1 MKKPI
6 NQDKSSADILLEVI
20 QDMHAQEQ
28 IVTRETLA
36 ANASTYA
43 TATVSSI
50 YPMIERGAGKPDI
63 LAALD
68 RLIEVDVDRMERMSE
83 LQLVCFRLKTKLERI
98 EIVRAE
104 PPVFYAT
111 IVVLADGEER
121 KIDARPS
128 DAIAL
133 AVRSNA
139 PMFVEDDIMNRLGTV
154 STHAEEVDDEQEF
167 EKFDEFVHTLSP
179 DDF

>member
-1 MKKPI
+1 M
-6 NQDKSSADILLEVI
+6 
-20 QDMHAQEQ
+20 
-28 IVTRETLA
+28 TRA
-36 ANASTYA
+36 ISGDGD
-43 TATVSSI
+43 
-50 YPMIERGAGKPDI
+50 RGARTRLHAGKHG
-63 LAALD
+63 
-68 RLIEVDVDRMERMSE
+68 
-83 LQLVCFRLKTKLERI
+83 I

-154 STHAEEVDDEQEF
+154 STHTEEVDDEQEF

>member
-1 MKKPI
+1 ML
-6 NQDKSSADILLEVI
+6 D
-20 QDMHAQEQ
+20 
-28 IVTRETLA
+28 
-36 ANASTYA
+36 
-43 TATVSSI
+43 TV
-50 YPMIERGAGKPDI
+50 GALG
-63 LAALD
+63 A
-68 RLIEVDVDRMERMSE
+68 
-83 LQLVCFRLKTKLERI
+83 KLERI

-111 IVVLADGEER
+111 VVVLADGNEH

-154 STHAEEVDDEQEF
+154 SAHAEEVDDEREF

>member
-1 MKKPI
+1 MVRVDIETIVMAAGPVPSLIVLRERSSKSDSPAPLRSLSIQTGSFEAAAISRGIDSGRAERPI
-6 NQDKSSADILLEVI
+6 THDLLL
-20 QDMHAQEQ
+20 D
-28 IVTRETLA
+28 
-36 ANASTYA
+36 
-43 TATVSSI
+43 TVDAL
-50 YPMIERGAGKPDI
+50 GA
-63 LAALD
+63 
-68 RLIEVDVDRMERMSE
+68 
-83 LQLVCFRLKTKLERI
+83 KLGRI

-111 IVVLADGEER
+111 VVVLADGNR
-121 KIDARPS
+121 IDARPS

-154 STHAEEVDDEQEF
+154 SPHAEEVDNEQEF

>member
-1 MKKPI
+1 MTCCSIPLTPWAP
-6 NQDKSSADILLEVI
+6 NSSAS
-20 QDMHAQEQ
+20 
-28 IVTRETLA
+28 R
-36 ANASTYA
+36 S
-43 TATVSSI
+43 
-50 YPMIERGAGKPDI
+50 
-63 LAALD
+63 
-68 RLIEVDVDRMERMSE
+68 
-83 LQLVCFRLKTKLERI
+83 
-98 EIVRAE
+98 
-104 PPVFYAT
+104 FYAT

>member
-1 MKKPI
+1 MVRVDIETIVMAAGPVPSLIVLRERCGKSDSPAPLRSLSIQTGSFEAAAISRGIDSGRAERPI
-6 NQDKSSADILLEVI
+6 AHDLLL
-20 QDMHAQEQ
+20 D
-28 IVTRETLA
+28 TL
-36 ANASTYA
+36 
-43 TATVSSI
+43 
-50 YPMIERGAGKPDI
+50 D
-63 LAALD
+63 ALD
-68 RLIEVDVDRMERMSE
+68 A
-83 LQLVCFRLKTKLERI
+83 KLERI

-111 IVVLADGEER
+111 IVVLADSNEHR
-121 KIDARPS
+121 IDARPS

-154 STHAEEVDDEQEF
+154 SAHTEEADDEQEF